1 VTTRLLVLPRLSYFS
16 VSILLVL
23 AALIGLALADLR
35 VTALDPW
42 LELRHLLTGLLH
54 TDVLAVEGRSLV
66 LTVAFAIVGVGI
78 GASVGLALALVFPH
92 FAPVRALCAFLRSVH
107 EMFWALLLI
116 NVTGLSPTTGIL
128 AIALP
133 YSGIFA
139 KVFSEMIEE
148 ADLAAVRVLPKA
160 TSTVS
165 AFAFARLPELAEQ
178 FKNYTLY
185 RLECG
190 LRSTLVLGFIG
201 LPTIGFQLESY
212 FRQGHY
218 AQASGLLL
226 SFYVLVGTRRLWAR
240 AATLPL
246 LIAGSVAA
254 LAFLADTLS
263 GGSTAANLM
272 RFLGEIV
279 PRPLHGGDLLAL
291 STWGN
296 FGHWLWPIVIH
307 QILPGLVQTLVLA
320 QIAMVGMALLALVFF
335 PAICERFA
343 GRLGKPLGRVL
354 LVVVRST
361 PEYML
366 AYVLLQ
372 LLGPSMLPAV
382 IALAFHNGA
391 IVGYLMG
398 RHADVL
404 DYRLD
409 APRGANLYFF
419 ETVPRLY
426 GQFLAYV
433 LYRWEIILRESAIF
447 GILGVATLGFYVDAA
462 ISELKLDVAAT
473 LIVAFALLSML
484 VDVFSRRLRRGLRID
499 NMPTR
504 LSAAPVEPR

>member
-1 VTTRLLVLPRLSYFS
+1 MATRLLVLPRLSYR
-16 VSILLVL
+16 SISLLL
-23 AALIGLALADLR
+23 LIAALLGLAVADLR

-42 LELRHLLTGLLH
+42 LELQHLLAGLLH
-54 TDVLAVEGRSLV
+54 TDVLAVEARGLV
-66 LTVAFAIVGVGI
+66 LTVAFAVLGVGI
-78 GASVGLALALVFPH
+78 GASAGLALALVFPH
-92 FAPVRALCAFLRSVH
+92 FAPVRVVCAFLRSVH

-139 KVFSEMIEE
+139 KVFAEMIEE

-246 LIAGSVAA
+246 LIGGSIATLV
-254 LAFLADTLS
+254 FLADTVG
-263 GGSTAANLM
+263 GGSIAANLL
-272 RFLGEIV
+272 RFLGDIV
-279 PRPLHGGDLLAL
+279 PRPLRGDLFALA
-291 STWGN
+291 TWIS
-296 FGHWLWPIVIH
+296 FGQWLWPILIH

-335 PAICERFA
+335 PVICERFC
-343 GRLGKPLGRVL
+343 GRLGKALGRVV

-404 DYRLD
+404 EYRPD
-409 APRGANLYFF
+409 APRGADLYLF

-462 ISELKLDVAAT
+462 ISELKLDVAAV
-473 LIVAFALLSML
+473 LILAFAALSML
-484 VDVFSRRLRRGLRID
+484 VDVFSRRLRKGLRID
-499 NMPTR
+499 TMPTR
-504 LSAAPVEPR
+504 LSAAPVEPS